1 MGVLL
6 AIMIPFLSI
15 FLNIHYFM
23 NYPESAGRGLGK
35 AIVWTTGIF
44 GVIILLA
51 VTGHMD

>member
-1 MGVLL
+1 MGYLIL
-6 AIMIPFLSI
+6 IMIPFLSVI
-15 FLNIHYFM
+15 LNIHYFM